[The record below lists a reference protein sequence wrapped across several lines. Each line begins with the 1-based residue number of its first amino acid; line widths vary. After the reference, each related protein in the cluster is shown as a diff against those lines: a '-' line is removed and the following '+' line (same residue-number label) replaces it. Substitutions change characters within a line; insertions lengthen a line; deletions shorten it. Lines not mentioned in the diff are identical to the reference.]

1 MEQEIPSLQRLN
13 QIYKT
18 LIKRWIF
25 DDSDEVEIMLPYF
38 RTNVLTFRNT
48 SGGYVTRTFN
58 PLTSRGDL

>member
-18 LIKRWIF
+18 FIKRQSF
-25 DDSDEVEIMLPYF
+25 DDADEIEIMLPYF
-38 RTNVLTFRNT
+38 WIAVLTFRNT

-58 PLTSRGDL
+58 PLTSRGGL

>member
-1 MEQEIPSLQRLN
+1 MEQEMPSLQKLN

-25 DDSDEVEIMLPYF
+25 GDSDEIEIMVPYF
-38 RTNVLTFRNT
+38 WTAVLTFRNT